1 MAWIEL
7 DSDVYAKVFSN
18 PHACYLRT
26 DFNLLNA
33 AKVDAVRF
41 FAFKSDTKD
50 SGYKIGFSVGEKG
63 EDWSSP
69 YSAPFGGFICAKGV
83 MTDEIDE
90 AIGALPAFVS
100 AARKKLHVTLPP
112 AFYSQTFLTK
122 CISSMFRAG
131 FSVRYVDINYAFDYT
146 DATPYEKR
154 VWKRARQNLKQ
165 ASELPYELREE
176 TTPEGIDVCYDVI
189 RQNRKFRGHPLRM
202 SLDALKATSAI
213 VPVHYYTLYLD
224 GSPVAASIVYNVAP
238 KISQVIYWGNVPG
251 SEESRPMNLIAF
263 KMFEMYK
270 NLGMD
275 YLDIGISTEYGV
287 PNVGLCAFKEC
298 VGCSA
303 ELKYS
308 FDFDGTVEAR

>member
-7 DSDVYAKVFSN
+7 DSNDYAKNFAN

-33 AKVDAVRF
+33 AKVEAVRF
-41 FAFKSDTKD
+41 FAYASE
-50 SGYKIGFSVGEKG
+50 SGADYKIGFAVGEKG
-63 EDWSSP
+63 EDWDSP
-69 YSAPFGGFICAKGV
+69 YSAPFGGFACAKGV
-83 MTDEIDE
+83 TTDEIDD
-90 AIGALPAFVS
+90 AVGALPAFVS
-100 AARKKLHVTLPP
+100 AVRKKLHVTFSP

-131 FSVRYVDINYAFDYT
+131 FSVRYVDINYAFDFT
-146 DATPYEKR
+146 DNTPYEKR
-154 VWKRARQNLKQ
+154 IWKRARQNLKQ
-165 ASELPYELREE
+165 AFALPYDLREE
-176 TTPEGIDVCYDVI
+176 RTPEGIAACYEVI
-189 RQNRKFRGHPLRM
+189 RQNREFRGYPLKM
-202 SLDALKATSAI
+202 SLEALKLTSTI
-213 VPVHYYTLYLD
+213 VPVHFYTLNLE
-224 GSPVAASIVYNVAP
+224 GKPVAAAVVYRVAP

-251 SEESRPMNLIAF
+251 SEESRPMNLLAF
-263 KMFEMYK
+263 KMFEMFK
-270 NLGMD
+270 VLGMD

-308 FDFDGTVEAR
+308 FDFDGTVAAR